1 MGGDILTATNPYL
14 FEKFGMSFSISAE
27 KLTAVV
33 PLPVPIQTV
42 RSYFELLTVS
52 GPIYLVEAF
61 NQYMDQG
68 RILYQ
73 YIAAQVPV
81 VLEYVNTVGPV
92 YLQYIKDTVLQL
104 QVVISQFHG
113 DIQAALPLYI
123 DQGQAYIYPYVEE
136 IRAMIETS
144 YSVARKSPYGQLAEE
159 TVRNIIEV
167 GLNNPNEIQALNDF
181 IILYMNIC
189 MDYTT
194 WIINTIFEHPTV
206 QKIIGYIATLTP
218 EKAQA
223 DLAPVLDFI
232 MTILRQVQSKVNEL
246 IAAIPDDIPAFVR
259 LHAPYF
265 GIFGNLIK

>member
-1 MGGDILTATNPYL
+1 MG
-14 FEKFGMSFSISAE
+14 
-27 KLTAVV
+27 
-33 PLPVPIQTV
+33 
-42 RSYFELLTVS
+42 
-52 GPIYLVEAF
+52 
-61 NQYMDQG
+61 
-68 RILYQ
+68 
-73 YIAAQVPV
+73 
-81 VLEYVNTVGPV
+81 EYVNTVGPV

-104 QVVISQFHG
+104 QVVISQFYN

-136 IRAMIETS
+136 LRT
-144 YSVARKSPYGQLAEE
+144 
-159 TVRNIIEV
+159 IIEV
-167 GLNNPNEIQALNDF
+167 GLNKANEMIELYPNEIQALNDF

-232 MTILRQVQSKVNEL
+232 MTILRQVESKVNEL
-246 IAAIPDDIPAFVR
+246 IAAIPDDIPAFIR